1 MIPKIIHYCWFGG
14 GEIPD
19 HDRKCIESWK
29 RFCPDYEIIRWDE
42 SNYDVHKIRYM
53 HEAYEAHKWGFVP
66 DYARLDI
73 VYEHGGVYLDTD
85 VELIRNIDDLLEN
98 KAFMGFEQDG
108 EAVSPG
114 LGFGAEKHMPL
125 LREIMDSIYSSRVF
139 KLGPNEYDTTPS
151 PIMNVEFLERKGLKK
166 NNQFQIIDGMAIYPS
181 EYFCPID
188 YATGIMTITEATF
201 SIHHYHASW
210 LEPEEKIILLKSQR
224 FEAKYGKKIG
234 NVLTLLI
241 SKPYRLKMHLRT
253 RGVRGTT
260 LFVAKKVKKQL
271 SSRRS
276 AEGTGQ

>member
-14 GEIPD
+14 CEIPD

-53 HEAYEAHKWGFVP
+53 HEVYEAKKWGFVP

-108 EAVSPG
+108 QFVNPG

-125 LREIMDSIYSSRVF
+125 LRETMDSIYSSRVF

-151 PIMNVEFLERKGLKK
+151 PIMNVEFLESKGLKK
-166 NNQFQIIDGMAIYPS
+166 NNQFQIIDGMTIYPS

-188 YATGIMTITEATF
+188 YATGIMTVTESTF

-210 LEPEEKIILLKSQR
+210 HSKTERKILNISR
-224 FEAKYGKKIG
+224 FCVNHFGRKAGYRIAR
-234 NVLTLLI
+234 VI
-241 SKPYRLKMHLRT
+241 DFPYRVKNKTEVLGIKGTLKFAMGKLR
-253 RGVRGTT
+253 
-260 LFVAKKVKKQL
+260 LP
-271 SSRRS
+271 
-276 AEGTGQ
+276 

>member
-1 MIPKIIHYCWFGG
+1 MIPKIIHYCWFGDC
-14 GEIPD
+14 EIPD

-29 RFCPDYEIIRWDE
+29 RFCPDYEIIRWAAH
-42 SNYDVHKIRYM
+42 NYHVPKIRYM
-53 HEAYEAHKWGFVP
+53 HEAYEAKKWGFVP

-108 EAVSPG
+108 LFVSPG

-125 LREIMDSIYSSRVF
+125 LRETMDSIYSSRVF

-166 NNQFQIIDGMAIYPS
+166 NNQFQIIDGMTIYPS

-188 YATGIMTITEATF
+188 YATGIMTVTEATF

-210 LEPEEKIILLKSQR
+210 LEPEERIIVRNTQR
-224 FEAKYGKKIG
+224 LVLKYGNRVG
-234 NVLTLLI
+234 NNLAAI
-241 SKPYRLKMHLRT
+241 ASKPYRLKMHLRT
-253 RGVRGTT
+253 KGVGGTAKFAAQKMKKC
-260 LFVAKKVKKQL
+260 LFCRNT
-271 SSRRS
+271 SRDK
-276 AEGTGQ
+276 T